1 MILNCNSCGKKFVVP
16 DNAITASGRVVQ
28 CGSCGNKWKQF
39 PINAIKQTRS
49 ITSTK
54 KIESKSRP
62 NHQKIQ
68 KTKKAKKSAARKSRE
83 IDLYSP
89 EYLAKKH
96 GIKIDESKDNE
107 SIVSK
112 NSIKVNFGFYSSLI
126 IFLIISISFLRL
138 LYFSQ
143 DIIIAQFPVSEG
155 YLNYLFEKKDK
166 TIIFVS
172 HKYQNLKKCDKIF
185 SIENS
190 IVKQLN
196 PLSLK

>member
-39 PINAIKQTRS
+39 PVNAIKQTPS

-96 GIKIDESKDNE
+96 GIKLSDDVKTTSFNNNIS
-107 SIVSK
+107 
-112 NSIKVNFGFYSSLI
+112 FGFYNYLLLFLVI
-126 IFLIISISFLRL
+126 IITLSRG
-138 LYFSQ
+138 LYFFQ
-143 DIIIAQFPVSEG
+143 DFVVQKLPFTEFYIDYFFESIKNMFEIWKNLIS
-155 YLNYLFEKKDK
+155 NY
-166 TIIFVS
+166 
-172 HKYQNLKKCDKIF
+172 
-185 SIENS
+185 
-190 IVKQLN
+190 
-196 PLSLK
+196 